1 MFGKKKTKNNRT
13 PGSSAGF
20 LGIFFLFFFAA
31 LPLGSQTF
39 SFQGDRMETV
49 LAKGKERTVLTGS
62 AEVQTEDNLIR
73 ADRVELYGEDFRF
86 VSCEGNVR
94 IVNEQKGIEV
104 TCRQL
109 FYNRQEKVVRVRGNV
124 VMLDKA
130 NEVVVKGGFLEN
142 WEDSDET
149 VVQIGVR
156 ILKEDLVCRAEYA
169 RYQRAEDTLELSGM
183 PVVNWK
189 GDEYR
194 ALKIYIDLN
203 TDTIR
208 LEGDIS
214 GKVRSETGREEP
226 GQEEAGREEAGQ

>member
-1 MFGKKKTKNNRT
+1 MFGKKRRNRILKVL
-13 PGSSAGF
+13 F
-20 LGIFFLFFFAA
+20 LLLFLAPSLWA
-31 LPLGSQTF
+31 QTF

-49 LAKGKERTVLTGS
+49 LAKGKERTVLSGN

-73 ADRVELYGEDFRF
+73 ADRVELYGEDFRY
-86 VSCEGNVR
+86 VACEGNVR

-104 TCRQL
+104 TCQRL
-109 FYNRQEKVVRVRGNV
+109 FYNREEKVVRVRGNV
-124 VMLDKA
+124 IMLDEQ
-130 NEVVVKGGFLEN
+130 NEVVVKGGYLEN

-169 RYQRAEDTLELSGM
+169 RYQRNEDKLELSGM

-194 ALKIYIDLN
+194 ALKIYIDLD

-208 LEGDIS
+208 LEGDIR
-214 GKVRSETGREEP
+214 GKVHSQINQNEGD
-226 GQEEAGREEAGQ
+226 Q

>member
-1 MFGKKKTKNNRT
+1 
-13 PGSSAGF
+13 
-20 LGIFFLFFFAA
+20 
-31 LPLGSQTF
+31 
-39 SFQGDRMETV
+39 METV
-49 LAKGKERTVLTGS
+49 LAKGKERTVLSGN

-73 ADRVELYGEDFRF
+73 ADRVELYGEDFRY
-86 VSCEGNVR
+86 VACEGNVR

-104 TCRQL
+104 TCGRL
-109 FYNRQEKVVRVRGNV
+109 FYNREEKVVRVRGNV
-124 VMLDKA
+124 IMLDEK
-130 NEVVVKGGFLEN
+130 NEVVVKGGYLEN

-169 RYQRAEDTLELSGM
+169 RYQRNEDKLELSGM

-208 LEGDIS
+208 LEGDIR
-214 GKVRSETGREEP
+214 GKVRSEIDQSEG
-226 GQEEAGREEAGQ
+226 AD

>member
-1 MFGKKKTKNNRT
+1 MFGKKKKSRSTVLQ
-13 PGSSAGF
+13 F
-20 LGIFFLFFFAA
+20 LLLLLCFGPSLWA
-31 LPLGSQTF
+31 QTF
-39 SFQGDRMETV
+39 SFQGDSMETV
-49 LAKGKERTVLTGS
+49 LAEGKERTVLTGN

-73 ADRVELYGEDFRF
+73 ADRIELYGEDFRY
-86 VSCEGNVR
+86 VICEGNVR
-94 IVNEQKGIEV
+94 IVNEQKGIDI
-104 TCRQL
+104 TCEQL
-109 FYNRQEKVVRVRGNV
+109 FYNRQEKVVRVRGKV
-124 VMLDKA
+124 VMLDKK

-142 WEDSDET
+142 WEESDET

-169 RYQRAEDTLELSGM
+169 RYLRNEEKLELSGM

-208 LEGDIS
+208 LEGDIR
-214 GKVRSETGREEP
+214 GKVSTDLGQSEGTEP
-226 GQEEAGREEAGQ
+226 

>member
-1 MFGKKKTKNNRT
+1 
-13 PGSSAGF
+13 
-20 LGIFFLFFFAA
+20 
-31 LPLGSQTF
+31 
-39 SFQGDRMETV
+39 METV

-62 AEVQTEDNLIR
+62 AEVQTEDNLIS
-73 ADRVELYGEDFRF
+73 ADRIELYGEDFRF

-208 LEGDIS
+208 LEGDIR
-214 GKVRSETGREEP
+214 GKVRSEI
-226 GQEEAGREEAGQ
+226 GQEEAGQ

>member
-1 MFGKKKTKNNRT
+1 MKVL
-13 PGSSAGF
+13 F
-20 LGIFFLFFFAA
+20 LLLFLVPSLWA
-31 LPLGSQTF
+31 QTF

-49 LAKGKERTVLTGS
+49 LAKGKERTVLSGN

-73 ADRVELYGEDFRF
+73 ADRVELYGEDFRY
-86 VSCEGNVR
+86 VACEGNVR

-104 TCRQL
+104 TCQRL
-109 FYNRQEKVVRVRGNV
+109 FYNREEKVVRVRGNV
-124 VMLDKA
+124 IMLDEQ
-130 NEVVVKGGFLEN
+130 NEVVVKGGYLEN

-169 RYQRAEDTLELSGM
+169 RYQRNEDKLELSGM

-208 LEGDIS
+208 LEGDIR
-214 GKVRSETGREEP
+214 GKVHSQINQNEGAE
-226 GQEEAGREEAGQ
+226 

>member
-1 MFGKKKTKNNRT
+1 
-13 PGSSAGF
+13 
-20 LGIFFLFFFAA
+20 
-31 LPLGSQTF
+31 
-39 SFQGDRMETV
+39 METV
-49 LAKGKERTVLTGS
+49 LAKGKERTILTGN

-73 ADRVELYGEDFRF
+73 ADRVELFGEEFRY
-86 VSCEGNVR
+86 VTCEGSVR

-104 TCRQL
+104 TCEQL
-109 FYNRQEKVVRVRGNV
+109 FYNRQEKVVRVRGKV
-124 VMLDKA
+124 IMLDKK

-142 WEDSDET
+142 WEESDET

-169 RYQRAEDTLELSGM
+169 RYLRNEEKLELSGM

-194 ALKIYIDLN
+194 ALKIFIDLN

-208 LEGDIS
+208 LEGDIR
-214 GKVRSETGREEP
+214 GKVSSDLGEREGAE
-226 GQEEAGREEAGQ
+226 

>member
-1 MFGKKKTKNNRT
+1 MKV
-13 PGSSAGF
+13 
-20 LGIFFLFFFAA
+20 FFLLFFLAPSLWA
-31 LPLGSQTF
+31 QTF
-39 SFQGDRMETV
+39 SFQGEQMETV
-49 LAKGKERTVLTGS
+49 LAKGKERTVLSGN

-73 ADRVELYGEDFRF
+73 ADRVELYGEDFRY
-86 VSCEGNVR
+86 VACEGNVR
-94 IVNEQKGIEV
+94 IVNELKGIEV
-104 TCRQL
+104 TCQRL
-109 FYNRQEKVVRVRGNV
+109 FYNREEKVVRVRGNV
-124 VMLDKA
+124 IMLDEQ
-130 NEVVVKGGFLEN
+130 NEVVVKGGYLEN

-169 RYQRAEDTLELSGM
+169 RYQRSEDKLELSGM

-208 LEGDIS
+208 MEGDIR
-214 GKVRSETGREEP
+214 GKVRSEIDQSEG
-226 GQEEAGREEAGQ
+226 AD

>member
-1 MFGKKKTKNNRT
+1 MYGKKRRSKITK
-13 PGSSAGF
+13 
-20 LGIFFLFFFAA
+20 IIFLFFLLVPSLWA
-31 LPLGSQTF
+31 QTF

-49 LAKGKERTVLTGS
+49 LAKGKERTILSGN

-73 ADRVELYGEDFRF
+73 ADRVELYGEDFRY

-94 IVNEQKGIEV
+94 VSNEQKGIEV
-104 TCRQL
+104 TCQWL
-109 FYNRQEKVVRVRGNV
+109 FYNREEKVVRVRGNV
-124 VMLDKA
+124 IMLDEQ
-130 NEVVVKGGFLEN
+130 NEVVVKGGYLEN

-169 RYQRAEDTLELSGM
+169 RYQRGEDKLELSGM

-208 LEGDIS
+208 LEGDIR
-214 GKVRSETGREEP
+214 GKVRSEVGEDE
-226 GQEEAGREEAGQ
+226 GAD

>member
-1 MFGKKKTKNNRT
+1 
-13 PGSSAGF
+13 
-20 LGIFFLFFFAA
+20 
-31 LPLGSQTF
+31 
-39 SFQGDRMETV
+39 METV
-49 LAKGKERTVLTGS
+49 LAKGKERTVLSGN

-73 ADRVELYGEDFRF
+73 ADRVELYGEDFQY

-94 IVNEQKGIEV
+94 IVNEQKGIKV
-104 TCRQL
+104 TCQRL
-109 FYNRQEKVVRVRGNV
+109 FYNREEKVVRVRGNV
-124 VMLDKA
+124 IMLDEQ
-130 NEVVVKGGFLEN
+130 NEVVVKGGYLEN

-169 RYQRAEDTLELSGM
+169 RYQRSEDKLELSGM

-208 LEGDIS
+208 LEGDIR
-214 GKVRSETGREEP
+214 GKVRSEIDGDEGAE
-226 GQEEAGREEAGQ
+226 

>member
-13 PGSSAGF
+13 PISSAGS
-20 LGIFFLFFFAA
+20 LGIFFLLFFAA

-214 GKVRSETGREEP
+214 GKVRSE
-226 GQEEAGREEAGQ
+226 AGRGEAEQGEAGQ

>member
-1 MFGKKKTKNNRT
+1 MCGKKRMSRITVLFPLLLFLT
-13 PGSSAGF
+13 P
-20 LGIFFLFFFAA
+20 A
-31 LPLGSQTF
+31 LWAQTF
-39 SFQGDRMETV
+39 SFRGEQMETV
-49 LAKGKERTVLTGS
+49 LAKGKERTVLSGN

-73 ADRVELYGEDFRF
+73 ADRVELYGEDFRY
-86 VSCEGNVR
+86 VACEGNVR

-104 TCRQL
+104 TCQRL
-109 FYNRQEKVVRVRGNV
+109 FYNREEKVVRVRGNV
-124 VMLDKA
+124 IMLDEQ
-130 NEVVVKGGFLEN
+130 NEVVVKGGYLEN

-169 RYQRAEDTLELSGM
+169 RYQRNEDKLELSGM

-208 LEGDIS
+208 LEGDIR
-214 GKVRSETGREEP
+214 GKVHSQINQNEGAE
-226 GQEEAGREEAGQ
+226 